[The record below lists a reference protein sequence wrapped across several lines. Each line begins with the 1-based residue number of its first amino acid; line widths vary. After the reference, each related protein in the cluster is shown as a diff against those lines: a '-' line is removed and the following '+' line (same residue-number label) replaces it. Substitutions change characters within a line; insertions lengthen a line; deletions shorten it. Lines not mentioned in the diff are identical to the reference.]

1 MEERQERHKK
11 NEKGE
16 SANYSQPAAAPPV
29 NPVSVSAAPPS
40 SDKFWK
46 ITTVVLIALLAIFL
60 WRSGSLSGNS
70 GSIGAAV
77 ANVPQPNAPAA
88 PVDMKTLLDDD
99 AVKGDPKAPVTI
111 IEFSDYECPF
121 CARFYSQTYLQIEEQ
136 YIKTGKV
143 KLIYR
148 DFPLSFHAQAQ
159 KAAEAAECAG
169 EQGKYYEMHNKLFEE
184 GVQGGVASFKQFAKD
199 LSLSTT
205 KFNDC
210 LDKGKMAAE
219 VQKDFLDGQRAGIQG
234 TPGFF
239 VNGQLISGAQPFSV
253 FQQVIEAELAK

>member
-1 MEERQERHKK
+1 MEEHHKK
-11 NEKGE
+11 SEGN
-16 SANYSQPAAAPPV
+16 PAAAPSMHTPA
-29 NPVSVSAAPPS
+29 SAAPAS

-46 ITTVVLIALLAIFL
+46 ITTVVLIALLAVFL
-60 WRSGSLSGNS
+60 WRSGSISGNS
-70 GSIGAAV
+70 PAAGAV
-77 ANVPQPNAPAA
+77 VGNAPGA
-88 PVDMKTLLDDD
+88 PAPKVDMKALADDD

-111 IEFSDYECPF
+111 IEFSDFECPF
-121 CARFYSQTYLQIEEQ
+121 CGRFYSETLGKIDTQ

-169 EQGKYYEMHNKLFEE
+169 EQGKYWEMHDQLFGE
-184 GVQGGVASFKQFAKD
+184 GVQGGVASFKQFAQQIG
-199 LSLSTT
+199 LNTA

-210 LDKGKMAAE
+210 LDGGKMAAE
-219 VQKDFLDGQRAGIQG
+219 IRKDFSDGQKAGIQG

-239 VNGQLISGAQPFSV
+239 VDGQLISGAQPFEV
-253 FQQVIEAELAK
+253 FQQIIDAALAK